1 MNYCRQIKYLII
13 SSLNYSI
20 IGRIFVIIYSGKKIN
35 LRKDEFVLEDGR
47 KVYREII
54 EHPGSAAIIPFITRD
69 EIILIQQYRHAVK
82 ETIYEIPAGTL
93 DEGETFHNCAVRELE
108 EETGYKAG
116 VLEPLVIIY
125 PSPGI
130 LSEIMYIFKAS
141 NLVRTQINHQDD
153 ESIKSIM
160 QIKIT
165 EALKMIKEGKI
176 KDAKTVCSILM
187 CTNIVT

>member
-1 MNYCRQIKYLII
+1 MNYYRQIKYLII

-116 VLEPLVIIY
+116 ILEPLVIIY

-141 NLVRTQINHQDD
+141 NLVRTQMSHQDD
-153 ESIKSIM
+153 ESIKCIM

-187 CTNIVT
+187 CTNIIT